1 MRKSPH
7 VLFLFVDG
15 VGIGRNDPAI
25 NPFFAASLQA
35 FESCMGGKMMHLAD
49 MNRTSDS
56 MSLVPLDATL
66 GVEGLPQS
74 GTGQTSLFTGVNAA
88 RMIGKHFGPHPYSS
102 LKPIIREKSIF
113 RQVRELGKS
122 SYFANAFP
130 RQYFQHVEVNKS
142 RVTATTLAWLATG
155 DTLNDPAVLRAGDAL
170 SADITNE
177 RWDRLGYP
185 DMPVV
190 TAQEAGRRLV
200 SLTRKHDFVLYEYYF
215 TDHAGHHQSMSDAI
229 EVLRK
234 LDEFL
239 EGILS
244 VFERDTMLLF
254 ITSDHGNLE
263 DLSTKGHTRNPVPLL
278 VVGDRHRE
286 VTERATDLTHVAPAI
301 LSLFH

>member
-1 MRKSPH
+1 
-7 VLFLFVDG
+7 
-15 VGIGRNDPAI
+15 
-25 NPFFAASLQA
+25 
-35 FESCMGGKMMHLAD
+35 MMHLAD